1 MENILSAE
9 NVKQLNSIDSQ
20 LIEQFFNFACQFVIN
35 CFKAEKSCQV
45 DNFCLHLNLEE
56 FFF

>member
-45 DNFCLHLNLEE
+45 KIV
-56 FFF
+56 FF